1 MFDYFN
7 TKVKEHSILKFES
20 SDESINII
28 LGDYIFWFWKSL
40 VSGSE
45 LIISVFSWNNIK
57 VNVLKIT
64 FDSYKR

>member
-28 LGDYIFWFWKSL
+28 LGDYIF
-40 VSGSE
+40 
-45 LIISVFSWNNIK
+45 
-57 VNVLKIT
+57 
-64 FDSYKR
+64 